1 MVEGKVFSVD
11 MRETTARGI
20 WKNPEQG
27 GKIWTELAMKGE
39 TRRERRQSER
49 RERAKETER
58 EDQER
63 KEPRAENR
71 ENAQLKW
78 KFYRKEKLRNEA
90 PGRRGLG

>member
-1 MVEGKVFSVD
+1 
-11 MRETTARGI
+11 
-20 WKNPEQG
+20 
-27 GKIWTELAMKGE
+27 MKGE

-71 ENAQLKW
+71 ENAQPKW
-78 KFYRKEKLRNEA
+78 KLYRKEKLRNEA